1 MPKVESAES
10 EKEDVNDSLLKEHYQ
25 FQEKI
30 EKMVKIV
37 NCPIDKP
44 SLKRRR
50 RVVKRCKLSSLA
62 KKNPNFK
69 LTAFQTIHKAKLN
82 ERLLQTL

>member
-50 RVVKRCKLSSLA
+50 RVVKRYKLSSLA

-69 LTAFQTIHKAKLN
+69 LAAFQTIHKAKLN